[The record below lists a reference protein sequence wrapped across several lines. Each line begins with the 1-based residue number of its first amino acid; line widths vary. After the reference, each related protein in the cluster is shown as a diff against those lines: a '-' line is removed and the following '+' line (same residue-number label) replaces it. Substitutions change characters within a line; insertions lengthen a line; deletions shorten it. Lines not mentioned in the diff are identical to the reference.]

1 MTKPLRIG
9 IIGVGGI
16 AQGAHIPGYKELG
29 DQVKLV
35 ACADVNVE
43 RARQVAERFGIDTA
57 YEDYR
62 EMLEKEELDA
72 VSVCTPNKFHAPA
85 TVAALEAGCHVLCE
99 KPPALSAAEA
109 RLMVDTAAQVGKV
122 LTFGLH
128 YRFTTEVRAAKRLID
143 GGELGHIYA
152 ARVDAI
158 RRRGI
163 PGWGVFTN
171 KELQGGGPVIDIG
184 VHMLDTCLY
193 LMGYPRPVQVLAK
206 TYQEI
211 GNRPGVGAMGQWDW
225 ENFEVEDLA
234 MAMIKFDNGATILLE
249 SSFAQNVDVMER
261 MNVRLSGREGGINL
275 FPLKVSKEMHGG
287 LYDATPA
294 WLPRV
299 DRPHAESVKHFVAA
313 CRGEH
318 EPMVLPQ
325 EAVRLQQILDAIYAS
340 ADSDDIVYL
349 D

>member
-109 RLMVDTAAQVGKV
+109 RSMVDTAARVGKV

-152 ARVDAI
+152 AQ
-158 RRRGI
+158 RRRD
-163 PGWGVFTN
+163 P
-171 KELQGGGPVIDIG
+171 P
-184 VHMLDTCLY
+184 
-193 LMGYPRPVQVLAK
+193 PRHPRA
-206 TYQEI
+206 
-211 GNRPGVGAMGQWDW
+211 GAS
-225 ENFEVEDLA
+225 LPTRSCRA
-234 MAMIKFDNGATILLE
+234 A
-249 SSFAQNVDVMER
+249 
-261 MNVRLSGREGGINL
+261 GR
-275 FPLKVSKEMHGG
+275 
-287 LYDATPA
+287 
-294 WLPRV
+294 
-299 DRPHAESVKHFVAA
+299 
-313 CRGEH
+313 
-318 EPMVLPQ
+318 
-325 EAVRLQQILDAIYAS
+325 
-340 ADSDDIVYL
+340 
-349 D
+349 